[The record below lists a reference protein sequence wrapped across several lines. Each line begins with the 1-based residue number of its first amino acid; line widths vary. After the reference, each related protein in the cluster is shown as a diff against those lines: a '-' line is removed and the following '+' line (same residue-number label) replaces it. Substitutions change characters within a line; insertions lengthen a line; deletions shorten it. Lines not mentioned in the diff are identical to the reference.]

1 MKRSFFMWIGSEVL
15 LRRILRQLLTFVLK
29 RAVQALSAFRAQVSD
44 LISAD
49 GGVVGQVVRD
59 AAERGILSG
68 SFSAVC
74 GLSRRE
80 KPATY

>member
-49 GGVVGQVVRD
+49 GGVVG
-59 AAERGILSG
+59 
-68 SFSAVC
+68 
-74 GLSRRE
+74 
-80 KPATY
+80 